1 MAELSN
7 LVRALSL
14 MYHDLAGEGTWPE
27 SGWRQSLYTVERTE
41 FARQIDLIRAV
52 TDPARVCPLG
62 RRGVW
67 TGLPIFLTFDD
78 GALSA
83 HTCAATLLERFDWR
97 GHFFVTTDWIGRP
110 GFLDRAQIRD
120 LHARGH
126 VIGSHSRSH
135 PERMSHL
142 SETELDREWKESCQ
156 VLSDLLA
163 QPVKVASVAGGY
175 YSSRVGRAAAR
186 SGIEVL
192 FTSEPT
198 TSVGAVDG
206 CLVLGRYSV
215 RRSTP
220 AAEVAAIAAGAR
232 GPRYQQAGLWLAKKA
247 AKSITGEWFLDLR
260 RWFVPRTPH
269 P

>member
-14 MYHDLAGEGTWPE
+14 SYHDLIEEGTSPE
-27 SGWRQSLYTVERTE
+27 SGWRQALYTVQRAE
-41 FARQIDLIRAV
+41 FARHIHLIRSV
-52 TDPARVCPLG
+52 TGPARVSSLG
-62 RRGVW
+62 RRCEW

-110 GFLDRAQIRD
+110 GFLDQAQIRD

-142 SETELDREWKESCQ
+142 SETELNREWKESCQ
-156 VLSDLLA
+156 ILSDLVA

-175 YSSRVGRAAAR
+175 YAARVGRAAAR

-192 FTSEPT
+192 FTSEPKT
-198 TSVGAVDG
+198 AVEIVDG

-220 AAEVAAIAAGAR
+220 AVEVAAIAAGAKR
-232 GPRYQQAGLWLAKKA
+232 PRYQQAGLWLAKKA
-247 AKSITGEWFLDLR
+247 IKSITGPWFPELR